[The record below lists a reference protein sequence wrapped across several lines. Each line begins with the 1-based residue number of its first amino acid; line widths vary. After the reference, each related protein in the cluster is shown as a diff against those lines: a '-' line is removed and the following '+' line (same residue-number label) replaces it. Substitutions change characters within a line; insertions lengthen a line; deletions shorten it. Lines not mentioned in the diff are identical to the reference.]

1 MLPAQNAYRARQLLI
16 ELSSMVAEEHNA
28 QDLYR
33 SVLEGPFVHELMLT
47 NYAGYQ
53 VRTEYGNLRIEN
65 LWQPFD
71 HTGSAKS
78 VGAYCQWKTW
88 NDSSGQ
94 GCVSDLAG

>member
-33 SVLEGPFVHELMLT
+33 SVMEGPFVHELVLT
-47 NYAGYQ
+47 NYACYQ

-78 VGAYCQWKTW
+78 VGGYWQRQAW
-88 NDSSGQ
+88 NGSHGPR
-94 GCVSDLAG
+94 CFSDLAR